1 MVKGGEAMWKYR
13 IMMTMLFTVFIFF
26 SGLCLHDQKQLVDKV
41 SFYAVGDNLIHPV
54 VYQDALQVDG
64 NFDFKPM
71 YEYLEKDIESAD
83 ISYINQESPIGGDEK
98 GFSGFKQFN
107 TPTDIA
113 DDIVDVGFDIVNG
126 SNNHTLDQ
134 GTDGLRNEINLW
146 KQFDDILYTGAFNSQ
161 KARDH
166 IPVVERNGI
175 KVAILSY
182 TYGTNDISP
191 EKPYHIN
198 YFDEAQIKED
208 VAKAKTQS
216 DAVIVSAHWG
226 SEGKH
231 EPTRKQNK
239 YAEVFANAGV
249 DVVIGTHPHVIQPI
263 EWVKGKD
270 NHKTLIAYSLG
281 NFLNGQS
288 TGDESNVLGGNI
300 RFNIEKLPKGV
311 TIKNVK
317 WQSLIT
323 HYEIANPL
331 DDNTRHSFKM
341 YPLKRYDDKLA
352 KRHALSYDDENDVT
366 KERLETITK
375 DVIDKQ
381 YLTPDSY

>member
-1 MVKGGEAMWKYR
+1 
-13 IMMTMLFTVFIFF
+13 
-26 SGLCLHDQKQLVDKV
+26 
-41 SFYAVGDNLIHPV
+41 
-54 VYQDALQVDG
+54 
-64 NFDFKPM
+64 
-71 YEYLEKDIESAD
+71 
-83 ISYINQESPIGGDEK
+83 
-98 GFSGFKQFN
+98 
-107 TPTDIA
+107 
-113 DDIVDVGFDIVNG
+113 
-126 SNNHTLDQ
+126 Q

-270 NHKTLIAYSLG
+270 NHKTLVAYSLG

-288 TGDESNVLGGNI
+288 TG
-300 RFNIEKLPKGV
+300 
-311 TIKNVK
+311 
-317 WQSLIT
+317 
-323 HYEIANPL
+323 
-331 DDNTRHSFKM
+331 
-341 YPLKRYDDKLA
+341 
-352 KRHALSYDDENDVT
+352 
-366 KERLETITK
+366 
-375 DVIDKQ
+375 
-381 YLTPDSY
+381 